1 MVVKAKLGIATHLS
15 NNAHVEFISLKFGQ
29 KKTRKKQKKQRVRKI
44 FLNFQNPNSPKDI
57 KIKIQK
63 RHI

>member
-1 MVVKAKLGIATHLS
+1 MVVKAKLGIAAHFS

-44 FLNFQNPNSPKDI
+44 FLNFQNPNS
-57 KIKIQK
+57 Q
-63 RHI
+63 RY